1 MVGFDWIA
9 MYASFHIGV
18 GMYNPWASRQK
29 STTRFTR
36 FREEAHVPS
45 AISPPRPRGPAM
57 SAIPTLALEERIA
70 LPDDH
75 DRATLIGRAWVPG
88 PLAGPSPVLIREGK
102 AYDLSQVVPTCAD
115 LMNSEEPVAV
125 ATGAMNSGRTIAVGK
140 VADML
145 ANSAA
150 DRRDPTRPH
159 FLSPVDLQAIRA
171 CGVTFIASML
181 ERVIEEQ
188 AKGDPA
194 AAESIRRSLG
204 EEMGG
209 ELRAIKPGSP
219 EAMRL
224 KDSLIRRGMW
234 SQYLEVG
241 IGPDAEVFTK
251 AQPLSAVGTGAEI
264 GILTSSSWNN
274 PEPELV
280 LVINHAGRV
289 VGAMLGNDVNL
300 RDYEGRSALL
310 LGRAKDN
317 NASCALGP
325 FIRLLD
331 QHYSVNDLRK
341 TQIQVEVTGVDG
353 FHVEGKYNVAQ
364 ISRDPLDLAAQTL
377 NRDHQYPDGL
387 ALFMGTAFAPV
398 QDRDEPGHGFTHKL
412 GDVVTVR
419 SATLGALSNRINYC
433 DRIAPWTFGLSELM
447 RNLSARGLI

>member
-1 MVGFDWIA
+1 
-9 MYASFHIGV
+9 
-18 GMYNPWASRQK
+18 
-29 STTRFTR
+29 
-36 FREEAHVPS
+36 
-45 AISPPRPRGPAM
+45 M
-57 SAIPTLALEERIA
+57 SAGPRLALDEHIA

-75 DRATLIGRAWVPG
+75 ARATLIARAWVPG
-88 PLAGPSPVLIREGK
+88 PLAGPSPVLIRDGN
-102 AYDLSQVVPTCAD
+102 AYDLSQVAPTCAD
-115 LMNSEEPVAV
+115 LMNSDEPVAV
-125 ATGAMNSGRTIAVGK
+125 ATEAVTSGRATPVGR

-150 DRRDPTRPH
+150 DRRDPNRSH
-159 FLSPVDLQAIRA
+159 FLSPVDLQAVRA

-194 AAESIRRSLG
+194 AAESIRSSLG

-219 EAMRL
+219 AAMRL

-241 IGPDAEVFTK
+241 IGSDAEVFTK
-251 AQPLSAVGTGAEI
+251 AQPMSAVGTGAEI
-264 GILTSSSWNN
+264 GILASSSWNN

-280 LVINHAGRV
+280 LVINRAGKV

-325 FIRLLD
+325 VIRLLD
-331 QHYSVNDLRK
+331 QHYGVSDVRN
-341 TQIQVEVTGVDG
+341 TQIQVEVAGVDG
-353 FHVEGKYNVAQ
+353 FRVEGRYNVAQ

-377 NRDHQYPDGL
+377 NRNHQYPDGL
-387 ALFMGTAFAPV
+387 ALFLGTAFAPV
-398 QDRDEPGHGFTHKL
+398 QDRDEPGRGFTHKL

-419 SATLGALSNRINYC
+419 SSTLGALSNRINYS
-433 DRIAPWTFGLSELM
+433 DRIAPWTFGACELM